1 MAELSKKFRK
11 IISDMENNFENKN
24 DLEYAKSQIANMF
37 CIFMD
42 AIEMVVSN
50 NEGQIQEIMNRQ
62 EDINNKV
69 SKIENSLNKI
79 EKDIYLDENYDF
91 EIVCPYCNH
100 EFVEEVMLDSKKE
113 ITCPEC
119 HNIIELDW
127 NEDGIPDDE
136 FSCGSDCGG
145 CSHGCIP
152 KIEKNNDENDEDEDM

>member
-42 AIEMVVSN
+42 TIEMIVSN
-50 NEGQIQEIMNRQ
+50 NEGQIQEIMNKQ
-62 EDINNKV
+62 EDINNKI

-127 NEDGIPDDE
+127 NEDGIPYDE
-136 FSCGSDCGG
+136 FSCGADCGG
-145 CSHGCIP
+145 CSHGCAT
-152 KIEKNNDENDEDEDM
+152 KNEENNDEDEDM